1 MLHIYTSVN
10 AMFTALL
17 LADRKE
23 EGATA
28 TEYALIIA
36 GIAVA
41 IVAAIGLFGSSLK
54 GFWSELGGSLG
65 I

>member
-1 MLHIYTSVN
+1 MLHLYTFFN
-10 AMFTALL
+10 ALL
-17 LADRKE
+17 VAPPARRFEK
-23 EGATA
+23 GATA

-41 IVAAIGLFGSSLK
+41 IVAAIGVFGGRLRTFWSSLA
-54 GFWSELGGSLG
+54 GSLS

>member
-1 MLHIYTSVN
+1 MLHIYTY
-10 AMFTALL
+10 MTALL
-17 LADRKE
+17 AADRKE

-41 IVAAIGLFGSSLK
+41 IVAAIAVFGSSLST
-54 GFWSELGGSLG
+54 FWSGLSTKLKLGA
-65 I
+65 

>member
-1 MLHIYTSVN
+1 MLHIYTYV
-10 AMFTALL
+10 AAFLA
-17 LADRKE
+17 ADRKE

-41 IVAAIGLFGSSLK
+41 IVAAIAVFGTSLSN
-54 GFWSELGGSLG
+54 FWSGLSSRLSLG
-65 I
+65 A

>member
-1 MLHIYTSVN
+1 MLQIFSFLSAV
-10 AMFTALL
+10 
-17 LADRKE
+17 LAERE
-23 EGATA
+23 EKGATA

-41 IVAAIGLFGSSLK
+41 IVGAIAIFGGQLTTFWTTLGDKLK
-54 GFWSELGGSLG
+54 

>member
-1 MLHIYTSVN
+1 MLHFYTTLS
-10 AMFTALL
+10 AILTAP
-17 LADRKE
+17 RE
-23 EGATA
+23 EKGATA

-41 IVAAIGLFGSSLK
+41 IVAAIGVFGGALA
-54 GFWSELGGSLG
+54 GFWNGLGTELG

>member
-1 MLHIYTSVN
+1 MLHLYTVISALFN
-10 AMFTALL
+10 A
-17 LADRKE
+17 DHKE

-41 IVAAIGLFGSSLK
+41 IVAAIGLFGGALET
-54 GFWSELGGSLG
+54 FWTNLGGSLG